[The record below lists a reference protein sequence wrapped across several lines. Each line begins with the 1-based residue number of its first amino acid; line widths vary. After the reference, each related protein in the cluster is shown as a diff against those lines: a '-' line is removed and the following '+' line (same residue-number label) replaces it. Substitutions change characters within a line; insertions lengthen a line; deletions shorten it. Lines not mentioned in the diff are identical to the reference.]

1 MFLSLFF
8 VDFKSTLLSSKG
20 EEVESANSLFLFYV
34 FYRSV
39 AHSEVHTFL
48 AYSSVHFYIC
58 IHLCKHHTD
67 EDIKHFHYSRRKQLI
82 LKSLL
87 EQGEWASKL
96 VGSLLWMAWAGNDVE
111 FRNEQRSEATE
122 LGSVKIEDVE
132 WELWKDKT
140 TRVSHGGKQERIL
153 IWKDF
158 RGRKVYLNF
167 RGENVELSLLL
178 PL

>member
-1 MFLSLFF
+1 MSFLKAYLQILLVTICTCSLMLNPFFTYLAFFFLSYKPQCHMFLSLFF

-34 FYRSV
+34 FYRSI

-96 VGSLLWMAWAGNDVE
+96 VGSLL
-111 FRNEQRSEATE
+111 
-122 LGSVKIEDVE
+122 
-132 WELWKDKT
+132 
-140 TRVSHGGKQERIL
+140 
-153 IWKDF
+153 
-158 RGRKVYLNF
+158 
-167 RGENVELSLLL
+167 
-178 PL
+178 